1 MLVYRAKLREFLLRL
16 TPREDPPTVNRTVDE
31 SSRVGR
37 EYL

>member
-1 MLVYRAKLREFLLRL
+1 MMDYRAKLREFLLRL
-16 TPREDPPTVNRTVDE
+16 TPQEDPPTVNRIVDE